1 MEKDTKQTKDALIDK
16 AIETLERE
24 TKLFKNTTKN
34 LQSERENLK
43 KKIEN
48 TVLKTVIKVMS
59 NFFISLSIGVGT
71 LIAGFS
77 IVLSF
82 MWSLSKDIQKTEKT
96 LTDEIK
102 KTRYKGK

>member
-82 MWSLSKDIQKTEKT
+82 MWSLSKDIQKTEKNT
-96 LTDEIK
+96 H
-102 KTRYKGK
+102 R